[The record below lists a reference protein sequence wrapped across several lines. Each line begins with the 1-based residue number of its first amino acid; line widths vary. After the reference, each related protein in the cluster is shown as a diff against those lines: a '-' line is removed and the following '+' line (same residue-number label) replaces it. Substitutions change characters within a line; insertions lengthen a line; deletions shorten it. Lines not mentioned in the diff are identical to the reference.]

1 MTTQCKFDHISET
14 IFCIFVS
21 GFLPYTTRN
30 KRPRYRLRGLINM
43 QWLPRQ
49 PGLGLALALLAG
61 SAAAG
66 ARADA
71 LPALDCV
78 INPHKVF
85 DIGSQV
91 RGVLETVHLDRGEYV
106 EQGQVVAELDA
117 RVERAAMAVAKAR
130 AEISSE
136 KLLSK
141 LNLEFDSR
149 RKERISNLYAN
160 NSVSIQNKEDAELA
174 AELSEQRLQEAAE
187 RERIRELELWR
198 SKELLEQKVIRSPGS
213 GFVLKKFKSAG
224 EYVEDQ
230 PIVRI
235 AQLDTLNVEVIAPM
249 DLFGKIRMGMT
260 AQVYP
265 EGFEGEPRTAQ
276 VDIVD
281 PMGDVASG
289 TFGARLILPNE
300 DYAVPA
306 GVKCQLQFDA
316 VPQHADAD
324 VGASLRAAK
333 EGRDQASNTEDRGKW
348 AVINPDTEEPPN
360 GSKEPVTRQ

>member
-1 MTTQCKFDHISET
+1 
-14 IFCIFVS
+14 
-21 GFLPYTTRN
+21 
-30 KRPRYRLRGLINM
+30 M
-43 QWLPRQ
+43 QWLRVRLSLRFA
-49 PGLGLALALLAG
+49 GVLLLGC
-61 SAAAG
+61 AAAG
-66 ARADA
+66 VRAEA

-91 RGVLETVHLDRGEYV
+91 RGVLETVHLERGDYV
-106 EQGQVVAELDA
+106 EQDQVVAQLDA
-117 RVERAAMAVAKAR
+117 RVERAAMAVAQAR
-130 AEISSE
+130 AEITSE
-136 KLLSK
+136 KLLSQ

-149 RKERISNLYAN
+149 RKDRISNLYEN

-174 AELSEQRLQEAAE
+174 AELSQQRLQEAAE

-249 DLFGKIRMGMT
+249 DLFGQIRVGMT

-265 EGFEGEPRTAQ
+265 EGFEGSPRTAQ

-289 TFGARLILPNE
+289 TFGARLILANE

-306 GVKCQLQFDA
+306 GVKCQLQFDT

-324 VGASLRAAK
+324 IGASLRAAK
-333 EGRDQASNTEDRGKW
+333 QGRDASSDAEEGGKW
-348 AVINPDTEEPPN
+348 AVIDPDKEGAPETS
-360 GSKEPVTRQ
+360 GEPVTGQ

>member
-1 MTTQCKFDHISET
+1 
-14 IFCIFVS
+14 
-21 GFLPYTTRN
+21 
-30 KRPRYRLRGLINM
+30 M
-43 QWLPRQ
+43 QWLRNRA
-49 PGLGLALALLAG
+49 GLRLALLLLAG
-61 SAAAG
+61 STTAG
-66 ARADA
+66 ARAET

-106 EQGQVVAELDA
+106 EQGEVVAELDA
-117 RVERAAMAVAKAR
+117 RVERAALEVAR
-130 AEISSE
+130 ARSEITSE

-149 RKERISNLYAN
+149 RKDRIANLYEN

-174 AELSEQRLQEAAE
+174 AELSQQRLQEAAE

-198 SKELLEQKVIRSPGS
+198 SKELVEQKVIRSPGS

-249 DLFGKIRMGMT
+249 DMFGKIRAGMT

-265 EGFEGEPRTAQ
+265 EGFEGKPRTAQ

-289 TFGARLILPNE
+289 TFGARLILANE

-324 VGASLRAAK
+324 IGAPLRAAK
-333 EGRDQASNTEDRGKW
+333 QGRENSEAEEGGKW
-348 AVINPDTEEPPN
+348 AVINADSDTPSD
-360 GSKEPVTRQ
+360 GTGEPVTGQ

>member
-1 MTTQCKFDHISET
+1 
-14 IFCIFVS
+14 
-21 GFLPYTTRN
+21 
-30 KRPRYRLRGLINM
+30 M
-43 QWLPRQ
+43 QWLPEQ
-49 PGLGLALALLAG
+49 TGLRLAIALLV
-61 SAAAG
+61 SSTTVG

-91 RGVLETVHLDRGEYV
+91 RGVLDTVHLERGEYV

-117 RVERAAMAVAKAR
+117 GVERAAMAVAQAR
-130 AEISSE
+130 ADISSE
-136 KLLSK
+136 MLLGK
-141 LNLEFDSR
+141 LNLEFDTR
-149 RKERISNLYAN
+149 RKERIANLYAN

-174 AELSEQRLQEAAE
+174 AELSQQRLQEATE

-198 SKELLEQKVIRSPGS
+198 SRELLEQKVIRSPGS

-249 DLFGKIRMGMT
+249 DLFGQIRTGMT

-265 EGFEGEPRTAQ
+265 EGFEGTPRTAQ
-276 VDIVD
+276 VEIVD

-289 TFGARLILPNE
+289 TFGARLILANE

-316 VPQHADAD
+316 APQHADTD
-324 VGASLRAAK
+324 IGASLRAAK
-333 EGRDQASNTEDRGKW
+333 SGRSPTEESEEGGKW
-348 AVINPDTEEPPN
+348 AVIDTDNQGATENAAEAVS
-360 GSKEPVTRQ
+360 GQ